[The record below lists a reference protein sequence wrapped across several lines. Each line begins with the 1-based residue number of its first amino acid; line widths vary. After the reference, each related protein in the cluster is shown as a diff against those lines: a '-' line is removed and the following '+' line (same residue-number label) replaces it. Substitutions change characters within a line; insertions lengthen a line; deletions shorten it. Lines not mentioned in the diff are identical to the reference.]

1 MRRGVHNFFYL
12 LTKTKNLKANILQ
25 IYSYI
30 IKNTFKNKIFCF
42 FIIKLF
48 INIKKKKK
56 IKILKSQNKTLETK
70 IAIGIMFI
78 SMSSIDSHRKFK
90 NSTLSFFFIWPQ
102 KKLKNEVFSYKY
114 FLFPWQKPQIWR
126 KRYINPYINHIH
138 SKKLFSWSLKDFFQ
152 KLKNQNFFFFFSKF
166 PGGCS

>member
-1 MRRGVHNFFYL
+1 MMRGVHNFFYL
-12 LTKTKNLKANILQ
+12 STKIKKPKANLPQ

-48 INIKKKKK
+48 IYIKKKKK
-56 IKILKSQNKTLETK
+56 IKILKSQNKTWETK

-90 NSTLSFFFIWPQ
+90 NSTLSFFFILAQ
-102 KKLKNEVFSYKY
+102 KKESFQQKIFILRPNTPI
-114 FLFPWQKPQIWR
+114 FLQKMYTCISSS
-126 KRYINPYINHIH
+126 N
-138 SKKLFSWSLKDFFQ
+138 L
-152 KLKNQNFFFFFSKF
+152 
-166 PGGCS
+166 